1 MSKTYPIYWTRE
13 ADVSY
18 LETMIFILEK
28 WTIKEAENFELL
40 TEELLDNLSSN
51 LKLCPEIGKL
61 KVRRCTISYQ
71 TSLIYRITGKSIEL
85 ISFVDNRSNNQ
96 Y

>member
-28 WTIKEAENFELL
+28 WTIEEVENFELL
-40 TEELLDNLSSN
+40 TEELLYNLSSN
-51 LKLCPEIGKL
+51 LKLCPEK
-61 KVRRCTISYQ
+61 
-71 TSLIYRITGKSIEL
+71 
-85 ISFVDNRSNNQ
+85 N
-96 Y
+96 